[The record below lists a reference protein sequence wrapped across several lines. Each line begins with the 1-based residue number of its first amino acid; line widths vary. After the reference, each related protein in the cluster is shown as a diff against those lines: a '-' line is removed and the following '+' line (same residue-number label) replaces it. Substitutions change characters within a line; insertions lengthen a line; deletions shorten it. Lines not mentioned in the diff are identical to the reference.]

1 MDYLRKQHRE
11 RHSCGPRVVFGP
23 VLGSLVYLFSP
34 HTISSLFQDTHGS
47 PWSAENGTRSTPP
60 DEPKQG
66 KYFGSSDLSGAP
78 TQPSYVADAGNN
90 AGFDSSLTRRSVL
103 HTSCREVHR
112 QESCAFLLKNLLS
125 FSSAKTRRT
134 NFGLSVV

>member
-23 VLGSLVYLFSP
+23 VLDSLVYLFSP
-34 HTISSLFQDTHGS
+34 HTVSSLFQDTHGS

-78 TQPSYVADAGNN
+78 TRPSYVADAGNN
-90 AGFDSSLTRRSVL
+90 AGFDSSFNSSLSPIY
-103 HTSCREVHR
+103 
-112 QESCAFLLKNLLS
+112 LLQRGSPSGILC
-125 FSSAKTRRT
+125 FPT
-134 NFGLSVV
+134 